1 MKEKYADQDEE
12 ERQMRLQLLGAKK
25 TKDFEGS
32 MASAQRKA
40 FKPATAQEDDQE
52 EEEEEVQ
59 PET

>member
-25 TKDFEGS
+25 TKDFEGA

-40 FKPATAQEDDQE
+40 FKPLTQE
-52 EEEEEVQ
+52 EEEEEAAEEVDA
-59 PET
+59 